1 MHYPHAPHRSDYFTA
16 YRNGDWKV
24 IYHYFPTQVSENSH
38 YQLFNLKAD
47 PFEQTN
53 LAKTEPAQL
62 KRLMQELI
70 AGLEKQNAL
79 YPVDKATGETQKPK
93 LP

>member
-1 MHYPHAPHRSDYFTA
+1 MHYPHAPHRSDYWTS
-16 YRNGDWKV
+16 YRAGDWKV
-24 IYHYFPTQVSENSH
+24 IYHYFPSAASEQSH

-53 LAKTEPAQL
+53 LAMKNPDDL
-62 KRLMQELI
+62 CRLMRGLI
-70 AGLEKQNAL
+70 AALEEHHAL
-79 YPVDKATGETQKPK
+79 YPVDKDGQALKPK